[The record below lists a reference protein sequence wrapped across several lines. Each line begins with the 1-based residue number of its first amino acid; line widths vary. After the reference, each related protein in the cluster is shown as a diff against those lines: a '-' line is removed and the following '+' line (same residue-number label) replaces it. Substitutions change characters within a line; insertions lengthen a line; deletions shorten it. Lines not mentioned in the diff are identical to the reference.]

1 MYQTIDQ
8 SLDFINDLYKILST
22 NEKVLYNDSK
32 MSKDKYYKN
41 VIGKLLL
48 KYLSLPEDYMTV
60 SKEGFVVE
68 KSHILLHRALTD
80 IFCKLQKKY
89 YGNEDLFGIEKKSNY
104 ITSFYEDT
112 SYICETYIYSNFN
125 TKFLDWI
132 KAYNED
138 LVYVETETYK
148 YYGFLN
154 KKLELNSGSYAS
166 KTFKF

>member
-1 MYQTIDQ
+1 MYQLIDQ
-8 SLDFINDLYKILST
+8 SLDFINDLYKILYT
-22 NEKVLYNDSK
+22 NESVLYNGSN

-41 VIGKLLL
+41 IIGKLIL
-48 KYLSLPEDYMTV
+48 KNLSLPEDYMTV
-60 SKEGFVVE
+60 TKDGFVVE
-68 KSHILLHRALTD
+68 KSHIILHKDLTE

-89 YGNEDLFGIEKKSNY
+89 YGEADLFGIENKSNY

-112 SYICETYIYSNFN
+112 SYLCETYIYSNFN

-166 KTFKF
+166 KTFKL

>member
-8 SLDFINDLYKILST
+8 SLDFMNDLYKILST
-22 NEKVLYNDSK
+22 NEKVLYNDLK

-41 VIGKLLL
+41 NIGKLIL

-60 SKEGFVVE
+60 TKDGIVIE
-68 KSHILLHRALTD
+68 KSHIILHRELTE

-89 YGNEDLFGIEKKSNY
+89 YGNSDLFGIEKKSNY

-112 SYICETYIYSNFN
+112 SYICEIYIYSNFN
-125 TKFLDWI
+125 IKFLNWI
-132 KAYNED
+132 KTYNED

-154 KKLELNSGSYAS
+154 KKLELNTGSYAS
-166 KTFKF
+166 KTFKL